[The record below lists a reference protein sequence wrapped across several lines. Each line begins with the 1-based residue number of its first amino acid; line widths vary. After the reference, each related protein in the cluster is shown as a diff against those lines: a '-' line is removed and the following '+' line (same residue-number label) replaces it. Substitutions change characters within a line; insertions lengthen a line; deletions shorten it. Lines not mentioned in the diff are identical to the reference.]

1 MNLYTAFCQSP
12 VGLLK
17 LQCSDRFIKTVHFVD
32 QAQDQPNDDHKL
44 LQTCIKQ
51 LDEYFSGKRKIFS
64 LPLNQ
69 DGTEFQTKVWEL
81 LYKIP
86 YGRTISYNTLA
97 KQYGDVK
104 AIRAVAS
111 ANGRN
116 NLAIIIPCHRVIGS
130 NQTLVGYAGGLWR
143 KKWLLDHEA
152 KHHHGVQELFGAAA
166 ARTDLPG
173 EKDTNTQ

>member
-1 MNLYTAFCQSP
+1 MNLYTSYYKSP

-17 LQCSDRFIKTVHFVD
+17 LQCSDKHIKSVTFSD
-32 QAQDQPNDDHKL
+32 NENAIESDTHKI
-44 LQTCIKQ
+44 LQTCSKQ
-51 LDEYFSGKRKIFS
+51 LEEYFAGKRKSFN

-69 DGTEFQTKVWEL
+69 DGTEFQCKVWTL

-86 YGRTISYNTLA
+86 YGKTISYITLA
-97 KQYGDVK
+97 KQYGDTK

-111 ANGRN
+111 ANGKN
-116 NLAIIIPCHRVIGS
+116 NLAIIVPCHRVIGS

-152 KHHHGVQELFGAAA
+152 KHHHGVMELF
-166 ARTDLPG
+166 
-173 EKDTNTQ
+173 